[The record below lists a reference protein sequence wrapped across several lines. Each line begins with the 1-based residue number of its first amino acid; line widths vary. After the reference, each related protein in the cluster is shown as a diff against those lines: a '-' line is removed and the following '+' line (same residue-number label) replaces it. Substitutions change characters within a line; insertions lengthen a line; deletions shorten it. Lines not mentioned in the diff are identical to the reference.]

1 MERLST
7 ETSFKGIVLNS
18 HFRIIGEQMTKCTAS
33 SLKAQCYMGVIDVVD
48 LEGGSYP
55 EDVETT
61 VVYFCDPSQR
71 QKCGD
76 LIVEAAVKLENTRK

>member
-1 MERLST
+1 
-7 ETSFKGIVLNS
+7 
-18 HFRIIGEQMTKCTAS
+18 
-33 SLKAQCYMGVIDVVD
+33 MGVIDVVD
-48 LEGGSYP
+48 LEGGSDP

-71 QKCGD
+71 QICGD